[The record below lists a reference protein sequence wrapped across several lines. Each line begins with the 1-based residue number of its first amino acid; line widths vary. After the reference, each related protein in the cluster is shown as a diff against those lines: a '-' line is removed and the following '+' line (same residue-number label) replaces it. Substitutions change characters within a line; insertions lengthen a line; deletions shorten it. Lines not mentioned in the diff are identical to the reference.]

1 MKHCIIAKF
10 NESAADKQA
19 ALAQALEEAVD
30 ARGFPGMADVDS
42 SLLLF
47 ARKIA
52 PQARFALL
60 GECGDDLMIVVEME
74 KAALPNWDASRI
86 HHQWKEQFGGLLEK
100 KAIFDYE
107 D

>member
-19 ALAQALEEAVD
+19 ALARVRA
-30 ARGFPGMADVDS
+30 
-42 SLLLF
+42 LF
-47 ARKIA
+47 AGAEPIEGVRGITIHENCVV
-52 PQARFALL
+52 R
-60 GECGDDLMIVVEME
+60 DNRYDLMIVVEME

>member
-10 NESAADKQA
+10 NESAADKKQA
-19 ALAQALEEAVD
+19 ALAQVRA
-30 ARGFPGMADVDS
+30 
-42 SLLLF
+42 LF
-47 ARKIA
+47 AGAEPIEGVRGITIHENCV
-52 PQARFALL
+52 AR
-60 GECGDDLMIVVEME
+60 DNRYDLMIVVEME